1 LAKQGKMGNNNKR
14 ILLIFFVL
22 LLAACQNNKSSE
34 DPFGYMRDTSGQNI
48 ASESPAPEDPSKN
61 IEWRDGN
68 TYSYDYTESISKI
81 DSSGNEQ
88 IITVYKRNKPSEDN
102 ITCEPKVCK
111 WCSQSVAA
119 TSYSIIEYPNLNW
132 LRGEPDFTSIFSML
146 IGMIGNMYN
155 GNAYFDLENNKVRTE
170 WVTNCDY
177 PGPSGFCSLK
187 CQSEYNSRY

>member
-1 LAKQGKMGNNNKR
+1 MKSNKYL
-14 ILLIFFVL
+14 ILSVLFVFL
-22 LLAACQNNKSSE
+22 LSGCQDTKTSDN
-34 DPFGYMRDTSGQNI
+34 PFGYMDESSETNSGVDNP
-48 ASESPAPEDPSKN
+48 SPIEPSTE

-68 TYSYDYTESISKI
+68 SYSYDYTETISKV
-81 DSSGNEQ
+81 DSLGNEQ

-102 ITCEPKVCK
+102 IVCELKVCK

-119 TSYSIIEYPNLNW
+119 TSYSINEYPNLNW

-177 PGPSGFCSLK
+177 TGPDGFCSLK
-187 CQSEYNSRY
+187 CQSEYHNR